1 LSRDVTAKVQTMRL
15 LRHQEFLD
23 LTSTMVYFLSVRQ
36 RVPQQYSKRKKAMTQ
51 MRRLSAFGLVA
62 ASFALAAQAQVGDPG
77 TLIKEK
83 LVSQIKLTKAAA
95 AHDDIVTAGDVV
107 VLHKDGLMMCSS
119 ASSYAF
125 SNTYSN
131 GVLAANLNNRAK
143 DAAKSFFKGKLPFGG
158 GGSVTDAANNGCAS
172 RKFVAGEKFW
182 VTDVTLQK
190 DGILVSTFSDPYN
203 DTRYFGEIK
212 FPFPKGSVPPVDAFV
227 KTVSEVMTVQ
237 PADDKGNQNDQASGQ
252 APADAPATA
261 PAAAPAAQMQA
272 IAPPPPPA
280 DTPPPSIAVGQT
292 KDQVVAGFGQP
303 VRMAKLAGTKEIYF
317 YKDMKVT
324 FTAGKVSNVE

>member
-1 LSRDVTAKVQTMRL
+1 
-15 LRHQEFLD
+15 
-23 LTSTMVYFLSVRQ
+23 LTKTLVYFLSVRQ
-36 RVPQQYSKRKKAMTQ
+36 RVPQQHRKWKKAMTQ
-51 MRRLSAFGLVA
+51 MRRLSAFGFLLTA

-158 GGSVTDAANNGCAS
+158 GGGITDAANNGCAS

-227 KTVSEVMTVQ
+227 KTVSEVITVQ
-237 PADDKGNQNDQASGQ
+237 PPDDKDKGDKNDQASGQ
-252 APADAPATA
+252 APAQAPADA
-261 PAAAPAAQMQA
+261 PAAAPAAPMQA

-280 DTPPPSIAVGQT
+280 DTPPPSIAIGQT
-292 KDQVVAGFGQP
+292 KDQVLAGFGQP
-303 VRMAKLAGTKEIYF
+303 VRTAKLAGTKEIYF

-324 FTAGKVSNVE
+324 FTNGKVSNVE